1 MTSLGISRTGSKD
14 VTYRQS
20 LSREGMVEYCDS
32 LEDRPGRLYSTVSLV
47 SGPAKRSEHVFKIKK

>member
-1 MTSLGISRTGSKD
+1 MSHIANHCQEKR
-14 VTYRQS
+14 
-20 LSREGMVEYCDS
+20 MVEYCDS